1 MTDRLKESSVI
12 YPHMLQAGGAAMKV
26 KHTHPSYSDHTE
38 RMERLKDLK
47 QNCRVLVQT
56 ERKEKRVS

>member
-1 MTDRLKESSVI
+1 MTDRSKETSVTF
-12 YPHMLQAGGAAMKV
+12 PHMLQPGGAAMKV

-47 QNCRVLVQT
+47 QSCRVLVQT
-56 ERKEKRVS
+56 ERREKRVS

>member
-1 MTDRLKESSVI
+1 
-12 YPHMLQAGGAAMKV
+12 MKV

-47 QNCRVLVQT
+47 QSCRVLVQT
-56 ERKEKRVS
+56 ERREKRVS

>member
-1 MTDRLKESSVI
+1 
-12 YPHMLQAGGAAMKV
+12 MKV
-26 KHTHPSYSDHTE
+26 KHTHPSYSDHAE

-47 QNCRVLVQT
+47 QSCRALLQT